1 MYGCPRA
8 VAPLASPGMGQ
19 THRSTSRAGSP
30 PDPRTADDDAALVE
44 RLMRM
49 RIACQGLAAELASTN
64 RRLKAAEKEL
74 NALKRLDKPT

>member
-8 VAPLASPGMGQ
+8 VAPLASPSMGQ
-19 THRSTSRAGSP
+19 TNRSTSGAGLL
-30 PDPRTADDDAALVE
+30 PDPRAADDAALVE

-49 RIACQGLAAELASTN
+49 RTACQGLAAELASTN

-74 NALKRLDKPT
+74 DALKRLDRPT